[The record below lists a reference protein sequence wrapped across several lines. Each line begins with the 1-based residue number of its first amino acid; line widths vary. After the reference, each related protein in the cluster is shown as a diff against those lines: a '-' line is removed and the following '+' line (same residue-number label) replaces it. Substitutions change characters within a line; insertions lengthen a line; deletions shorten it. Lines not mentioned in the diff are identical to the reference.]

1 MKINVPANTKT
12 VSDEMLELKKK
23 VEQGMTELK
32 LSRSGLSKAIGH
44 SRNYLSECL
53 RVGVSTEKQNLIIG
67 KIDDLLKPKEI
78 SIDVSDVEDEQHY
91 SHWVGKAYH
100 DQEVAKLKAE
110 KLEIIQD
117 VKDAEAYSQRLV
129 KEKSDLQ
136 KANIDLIQEVKEMEG
151 IKNAW
156 RFSAWFT
163 FAVLLVS
170 AYMGVFK

>member
-1 MKINVPANTKT
+1 MKIKVPANTKT
-12 VSDEMLELKKK
+12 VSDEMLKLKKK
-23 VEQGMTELK
+23 IEQGMTELK
-32 LSRSGLSKAIGH
+32 LSKSGLSKAIGH

-53 RVGVSTEKQNLIIG
+53 RAGVSTEKQNLIIG

-91 SHWVGKAYH
+91 SQWVGKAYH
-100 DQEVAKLKAE
+100 DQEIAKLK
-110 KLEIIQD
+110 
-117 VKDAEAYSQRLV
+117 
-129 KEKSDLQ
+129 

-163 FAVLLVS
+163 LLV
-170 AYMGVFK
+170 AFVFAWW